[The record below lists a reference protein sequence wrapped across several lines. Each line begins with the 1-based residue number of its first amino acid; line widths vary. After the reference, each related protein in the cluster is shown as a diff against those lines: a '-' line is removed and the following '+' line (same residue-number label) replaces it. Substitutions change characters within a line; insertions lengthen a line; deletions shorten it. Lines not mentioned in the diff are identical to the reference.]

1 MRVFLAGATGVI
13 GTPLVPQLLEAGHE
27 VTAMTRSVMRAVQ
40 LEAAGADPVV
50 CDVFDAERVR
60 AAMAD
65 ASPDVVIHQ
74 LTSLPPRLDWANP
87 NVFDQ
92 NNRVRTEGTRV
103 LVDAALATGARRV
116 VAQSIAFAYAPMG
129 DRVKEEDAALATD
142 APPPFGG
149 VVAAVVEHRA
159 AGHGHRGDR
168 RARAALR
175 HALRPRHLLRPA
187 RLHGGRHH
195 RRSCAARRGRHRHVQ
210 LAARRGCRVGGRRGA
225 RAGRAGDLQRRRR
238 RAGAAARVAAR
249 PCAGA
254 GRRSARGGGDGAAAR
269 TPWRC
274 RCAAPPTRRPSASS
288 DGGRGTRAGAKAS
301 PQASPERSLLKR
313 GELLLEASHRVRS
326 AATVP
331 SSPGPRRA
339 RPARG
344 AMGPAAGAPRSPG
357 RGPPT

>member
-50 CDVFDAERVR
+50 CDVFDAEGVR

-74 LTSLPPRLDWANP
+74 LTALPARLDWANP

-116 VAQSIAFAYAPMG
+116 VAQSIAFAYAPTG

-149 VVAAVVEHRA
+149 AVAAIVEHEQRVT
-159 AGHGHRGDR
+159 GTTGIDGLVLRYGMLYGPGTFYDR
-168 RARAALR
+168 RGSNAADITAGRVPLVEGATGMYSWLHVEDAASAAVAALER
-175 HALRPRHLLRPA
+175 GAPGIYNVVDDEPAPQPEWLPVLAQALRADPPA
-187 RLHGGRHH
+187 
-195 RRSCAARRGRHRHVQ
+195 AAETAPPPET
-210 LAARRGCRVGGRRGA
+210 LEMSLRGA
-225 RAGRAGDLQRRRR
+225 
-238 RAGAAARVAAR
+238 
-249 PCAGA
+249 
-254 GRRSARGGGDGAAAR
+254 SN
-269 TPWRC
+269 
-274 RCAAPPTRRPSASS
+274 
-288 DGGRGTRAGAKAS
+288 AKAKRELGWR
-301 PQASPERSLLKR
+301 PRYASWREGFAASL
-313 GELLLEASHRVRS
+313 A
-326 AATVP
+326 
-331 SSPGPRRA
+331 
-339 RPARG
+339 
-344 AMGPAAGAPRSPG
+344 
-357 RGPPT
+357 